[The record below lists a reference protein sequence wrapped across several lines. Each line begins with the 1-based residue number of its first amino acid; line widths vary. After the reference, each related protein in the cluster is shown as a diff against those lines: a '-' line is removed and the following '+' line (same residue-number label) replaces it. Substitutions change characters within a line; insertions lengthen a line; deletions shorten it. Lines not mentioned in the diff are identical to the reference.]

1 MDTSRDD
8 VGIAI
13 RSAFLKIGTKQRF
26 SLFILVLLSIMFIFI
41 ETIQSKPLNFLR
53 SIIKDAVYR
62 TSQIVSYPTK
72 GISDISHFFG
82 KHISLNKNYI
92 ELKLENEKLKNLSNQ
107 IYVNVQ

>member
-13 RSAFLKIGTKQRF
+13 RSAFLKKGTKQRF

-53 SIIKDAVYR
+53 SIIKAER
-62 TSQIVSYPTK
+62 T
-72 GISDISHFFG
+72 GEAG
-82 KHISLNKNYI
+82 KNGVEMKMQ
-92 ELKLENEKLKNLSNQ
+92 KLE
-107 IYVNVQ
+107 IYM